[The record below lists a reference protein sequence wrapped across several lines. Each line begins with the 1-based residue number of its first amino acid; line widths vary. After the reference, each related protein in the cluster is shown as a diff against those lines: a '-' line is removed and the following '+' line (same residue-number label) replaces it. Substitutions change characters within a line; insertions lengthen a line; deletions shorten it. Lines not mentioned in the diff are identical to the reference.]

1 MLKRILIVV
10 VLLSWGIVQAE
21 EIKLKQ
27 GELTLN
33 ANLEKAS
40 GNWPAGPVV
49 LLTHGTLAH
58 NGMEIITA
66 LQQLLLENDVS
77 SLALNLG
84 LAVDDRHGMY
94 DCKTPHRHHHTDALD
109 EIGLWLGWLKQQ
121 GAQNVVLLGHS
132 RGGNQTAWFAAERD
146 DPAIK
151 QIVLIAPQTWDKDG
165 DAADYEKRYAKP
177 LAPVL
182 AKARELVAQNK
193 GDTLLEKVDFI
204 YCGDTA
210 ATASAVVSYYNPE
223 PRFDSIY
230 LLPKIKK
237 PVLVFVGS
245 EDKVNEGLADRMAP
259 VAEKEGVELVVIDG
273 ADHYFR
279 DLYAEDLVDQ
289 VVEFIGN

>member
-182 AKARELVAQNK
+182 AKAGELVAQNK

>member
-1 MLKRILIVV
+1 MKHLLVIL
-10 VLLSWGIVQAE
+10 VLLWGGSIQAGE
-21 EIKLKQ
+21 VKLRH
-27 GELTLN
+27 GDLTLN

-66 LQQLLLENDVS
+66 LQQLLVENDVS

-84 LAVDDRHGMY
+84 LGLDDRHGMY
-94 DCKTPHRHHHTDALD
+94 DCKTPHTHHHTDALD
-109 EIGLWLGWLKQQ
+109 EIGQWLAWLKEQ
-121 GAQNVVLLGHS
+121 GVENVVLLGHS

-146 DPAIK
+146 DPVIK
-151 QIVLIAPQTWDKDG
+151 KIVLVAPQAWDKDE
-165 DAADYEKRYAKP
+165 DAAGYEKRYAKP

-182 AKARELVAQNK
+182 AQANELVAKNK

-204 YCGDTA
+204 YCDGTS

-223 PRFDSIY
+223 PRLDTVY
-230 LLPKIKK
+230 LLPKIGK
-237 PVLVFVGS
+237 PLLVFVGS
-245 EDKVNEGLADRMAP
+245 EDKVSQGLADKVAP
-259 VAEKEGVELVVIDG
+259 MAEKPGVELVVIDG

-289 VVEFIGN
+289 VIEFITN

>member
-1 MLKRILIVV
+1 MKHILVIV
-10 VLLSWGIVQAE
+10 VLLWAGIIQAE
-21 EIKLKQ
+21 EIKLQQ
-27 GELTLN
+27 GDLTLN

-58 NGMEIITA
+58 NGMEIIAT
-66 LQQLLLENDVS
+66 LQQLLLENGVS
-77 SLALNLG
+77 SLALSLG
-84 LAVDDRHGMY
+84 LGLDDRHGMY

-109 EIGLWLGWLKQQ
+109 EVGMWLTWLKQQ
-121 GAQNVVLLGHS
+121 GVENMVLLGHS

-146 DPAIK
+146 DPVIK
-151 QIVLIAPQTWDKDG
+151 KVVLIAPQTWDKDKE
-165 DAADYEKRYAKP
+165 AADYEKKYAKP

-182 AKARELVAQNK
+182 ARANDLVAKKQ
-193 GDTLLEKVDFI
+193 GDTMLENIDFI
-204 YCGDTA
+204 YCSDTSA
-210 ATASAVVSYYNPE
+210 SASAVASYYNPE

-230 LLPKIKK
+230 LLPKIAK

-245 EDKVNEGLADRMAP
+245 EDKVNQGLADRMAP
-259 VAEKEGVELVVIDG
+259 AAEKEGVELVVMDG

-289 VVEFIGN
+289 VIEFIGN

>member
-1 MLKRILIVV
+1 MKHLLV
-10 VLLSWGIVQAE
+10 VLVLLWGGSIQAGE
-21 EIKLKQ
+21 VKLRH
-27 GELTLN
+27 GDLTLN

-66 LQQLLLENDVS
+66 LQQLLVENDVS

-84 LAVDDRHGMY
+84 LGLDDRHGMY
-94 DCKTPHRHHHTDALD
+94 DCKTPHTHHHTDALE
-109 EIGLWLGWLKQQ
+109 EIGQWLAWLKEQ
-121 GAQNVVLLGHS
+121 GVENVVLLGHS

-146 DPAIK
+146 DPVIK
-151 QIVLIAPQTWDKDG
+151 KIVLVAPQAWDKDE
-165 DAADYEKRYAKP
+165 DAAGYEKRYGKP

-182 AKARELVAQNK
+182 AQANELVAKSK

-204 YCGDTA
+204 YCDGTS

-223 PRFDSIY
+223 PRLDTVY
-230 LLPKIKK
+230 LLPKIGK
-237 PVLVFVGS
+237 PLLVFVGS
-245 EDKVNEGLADRMAP
+245 EDKVSQGLADKVAP
-259 VAEKEGVELVVIDG
+259 MAEKPGVELVVIDG

-289 VVEFIGN
+289 VIEFIAN

>member
-1 MLKRILIVV
+1 MKY
-10 VLLSWGIVQAE
+10 VLLVVAFLLGGMAQAE
-21 EIKLKQ
+21 EVKLKH
-27 GELTLN
+27 GDLTLN

-84 LAVDDRHGMY
+84 LGLDDRHGMY

-109 EIGLWLGWLKQQ
+109 EIGIWMAWLKEQ
-121 GAQNVVLLGHS
+121 GVENMVLLGHS

-146 DPAIK
+146 DPVIK
-151 QIVLIAPQTWDKDG
+151 KLVLIAPQTWDKDQ

-182 AKARELVAQNK
+182 AKANDQVAQKK

-204 YCGDTA
+204 YCSDTS

-230 LLPKIKK
+230 LLPKIGK

-245 EDKVNEGLADRMAP
+245 EDKVNQGLADRMAP
-259 VAEKEGVELVVIDG
+259 MAGKGGVELVVMDG

-289 VVEFIGN
+289 VIEFIGD